1 MMMRLAIPAD
11 QQEQEILS
19 QDASLLAGM
28 LQCFARL
35 PFSYAQSPAWY

>member
-1 MMMRLAIPAD
+1 MRLAIPVD

-19 QDASLLAGM
+19 LDASLLAGM

-35 PFSYAQSPAWY
+35 PFLFAQSLA